1 MRNPYLTLSTLVS
14 ASFERV
20 AFCALVSSVVDF
32 VSRFVLTAAHCL
44 VHKDKLFVHL
54 GALDLTKPAD
64 TKAVATK
71 YIHHLY
77 KGYDGNDIGLLKL
90 TSSVNYDVNI
100 HPICIVL
107 DKRFRGYVDSMKT
120 FKAFGWGS
128 TEKVL
133 QSRFLQKIRLNH
145 LPLYD
150 CDLETQPNGSSKQL
164 CAGSLA
170 GDTCDGDS
178 GGPLTNSVNFTVI
191 GHREVQFG
199 IVSYGRVSCD
209 GPAVYTDVTSYVDWI
224 QNTIK
229 EYDTVDVDS
238 SMIPHVPF
246 KSVKAQD
253 KWLYTD
259 CGGDTIASYLQ
270 AKIYGINFLGQGV
283 LITDRFVITNARGL
297 PANYISLEVSVLGM
311 QNEYE
316 SYRVQSAFK
325 HPQYSSV
332 FNDIALIKL
341 DRSVTGPDGMKPICM
356 LANVMDRQN
365 AESSPYVTLLHFV
378 ESNDS
383 FKVFEYSA
391 ALVDRNDCSY
401 RAHVHIESN
410 QLCIESP
417 RGMNQ
422 IYGNPGDIL
431 GSRVMDSGKER
442 LAVFGLVSYS
452 WNGLIVLTNVMRHTD
467 WIATIVKNN

>member
-1 MRNPYLTLSTLVS
+1 MLERLAGIAWIILLLCHRGGSELLEQNCGTGKVYSYRIHNGVNATHYDAAWLV
-14 ASFERV
+14 AITNATHF
-20 AFCALVSSVVDF
+20 FCGGSLIHR
-32 VSRFVLTAAHCL
+32 RFVLTAAHCL

-283 LITDRFVITNARGL
+283 LITD
-297 PANYISLEVSVLGM
+297 
-311 QNEYE
+311 
-316 SYRVQSAFK
+316 
-325 HPQYSSV
+325 QYSYY
-332 FNDIALIKL
+332 F
-341 DRSVTGPDGMKPICM
+341 
-356 LANVMDRQN
+356 
-365 AESSPYVTLLHFV
+365 
-378 ESNDS
+378 
-383 FKVFEYSA
+383 
-391 ALVDRNDCSY
+391 
-401 RAHVHIESN
+401 
-410 QLCIESP
+410 
-417 RGMNQ
+417 
-422 IYGNPGDIL
+422 
-431 GSRVMDSGKER
+431 
-442 LAVFGLVSYS
+442 
-452 WNGLIVLTNVMRHTD
+452 
-467 WIATIVKNN
+467 